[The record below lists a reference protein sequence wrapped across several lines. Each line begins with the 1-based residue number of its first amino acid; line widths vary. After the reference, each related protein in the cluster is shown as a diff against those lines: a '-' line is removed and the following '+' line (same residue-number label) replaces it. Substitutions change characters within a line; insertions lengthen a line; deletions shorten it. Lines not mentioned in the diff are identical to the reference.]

1 MVSSEDDDLEL
12 LFSEARRYP
21 LLSADQEKE
30 IDAEKWAAVAD
41 IQLCIG
47 SDKAFF
53 GLLQKVLSA
62 CLNQPPDV
70 ASFENR
76 DHHFVLRREL
86 SAFFADGNLVNA
98 AQDVSSIRARA
109 TQGERRDKIASLE
122 LPASLSVGLATLALR
137 AEGKAVSDTV
147 ADAIAAWLPDLCTTP
162 LKPLSN
168 ATRKAL
174 MRALRRYNS
183 ARDALV
189 LHNIRLVYSIA
200 AKYRGRG
207 VPLGDLVQEG
217 TLGLIRGAEKFEY
230 AKGFRF
236 STYCFNWI
244 QQAIRRYV
252 GDAGAMIRIPTH
264 VHDQL
269 GKLYRERQ
277 LHQQATGELIGP
289 QQLARKLEIE
299 VDKVTHLMQIK
310 TLHTSLD
317 TPTFDEDLPLIEQID
332 GDSRSDQNA
341 EETSL
346 ARFMKGAVEA
356 LDRAEREVI
365 LARWGLNTGPALSRA
380 EIADKMGVSREW
392 VRQLERSALK
402 KLRDNP
408 DIQDT
413 FADYALN

>member
-1 MVSSEDDDLEL
+1 MTSSEDDDLEL

-21 LLSADQEKE
+21 LLTAEQEQE

-41 IQLCIG
+41 IQRCL
-47 SDKAFF
+47 SANKVFF
-53 GLLQKVLSA
+53 GILQKVLAA
-62 CLNQPPDV
+62 CLTEPPDV
-70 ASFENR
+70 TSFENR
-76 DHHFVLRREL
+76 DHHFILRREL
-86 SAFFADGNLVNA
+86 SAFFDEGDLNKS
-98 AQDVSSIRARA
+98 AQDTCVIPAKAGQAERQARIEA
-109 TQGERRDKIASLE
+109 LK

-137 AEGKAVSDTV
+137 AEGDAVSDTV
-147 ADAIAAWLPDLCTTP
+147 ADAIAAWLPELCLTP
-162 LKPLSN
+162 PKPLSN
-168 ATRKAL
+168 TAQKAL
-174 MRALRRYNS
+174 ATALRRYNK

-317 TPTFDEDLPLIEQID
+317 TPTFEDDVPLIEQID
-332 GDSRSDQNA
+332 SDSRSDQNA

-346 ARFMKGAVEA
+346 ARFMKSAVEA

-392 VRQLERSALK
+392 VRQLERSALR

-413 FADYALN
+413 FADYTLN